1 MTNIRSESEKLAWRI
16 GEFARASG
24 ICQSLLYRHIREGK
38 LRAVKQGRST
48 LILHA
53 DGQAYLASL
62 PAIPAQAAA

>member
-1 MTNIRSESEKLAWRI
+1 MSPIQSEKLAWRI

-24 ICQSLLYRHIREGK
+24 ISQSLVYKHIREGK

-53 DGQAYLASL
+53 DGQAYLSSL
-62 PAIPAQAAA
+62 PAISATIAA